1 MLMVK
6 SGHRDI
12 HSLAIY
18 TKPSIEAVR
27 RFEDAREI
35 ARGTMLTWSGT
46 ALRVVSILVVW

>member
-1 MLMVK
+1 MDVTMLMVK

-12 HSLAIY
+12 RSLAIY

-35 ARGTMLTWSGT
+35 AHGTWVPAGT
-46 ALRVVSILVVW
+46 PT